1 MAPLVGARAR
11 QAGVQSALYI
21 PMMLALALTAAALVF
36 ALTGER
42 V

>member
-1 MAPLVGARAR
+1 MAPLTGARAR
-11 QAGVQSALYI
+11 REGVQSALYL

-36 ALTGER
+36 ALTGN